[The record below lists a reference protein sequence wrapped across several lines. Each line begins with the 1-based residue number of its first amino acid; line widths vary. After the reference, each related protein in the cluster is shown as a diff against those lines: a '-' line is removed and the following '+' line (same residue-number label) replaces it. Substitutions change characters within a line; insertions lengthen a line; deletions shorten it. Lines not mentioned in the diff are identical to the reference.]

1 MAQFLAAVPV
11 HGLDAI
17 LEATGE
23 ALAVGKP
30 SAEHVLN
37 LLTRLKERHAGK
49 PEAVRT
55 ARSFSKRSHAPTW
68 IVTTSC
74 ARRSTPQSG
83 PAQALGATV
92 IGIVAILTPGGSH
105 VG

>member
-17 LEATGE
+17 LEATEE

-37 LLTRLKERHAGK
+37 LLTRLKERHVGK
-49 PEAVRT
+49 PEAVST
-55 ARSFSKRSHAPTW
+55 ALVLKDEPRADLDRYDRLREEIDSA
-68 IVTTSC
+68 IV
-74 ARRSTPQSG
+74 P
-83 PAQALGATV
+83 PQALGAIV
-92 IGIVAILTPGGSH
+92 IGIVALLVPGGGH

>member
-11 HGLDAI
+11 HGLEAI
-17 LEATGE
+17 LQATEE

-37 LLTRLKERHAGK
+37 LLTRLKERDTGK
-49 PEAVRT
+49 PETVST
-55 ARSFSKRSHAPTW
+55 ALVLKEEPRADLDRYDRLREEIESAIAP
-68 IVTTSC
+68 
-74 ARRSTPQSG
+74 PE
-83 PAQALGATV
+83 ALGAIL
-92 IGIVAILTPGGSH
+92 IGIVAILAPGGGH